1 MPKEVQV
8 QEETTKIDEDNN
20 PGLDLTKMLDTLV
33 PPKTVTVADVFGN
46 EYETNAVCSARSQIR
61 ILRKFEEL
69 QTLPAIAEQLGD
81 NIAIGDAASIAALIV
96 KVASDPQVLGGIA
109 SAFEIGHPKTYTLAV
124 KAAKKQGLK
133 EIEDAAD
140 LFPIEELVAAVL
152 PLFMSLLRKSAT
164 AINALT
170 GATTPIA

>member
-1 MPKEVQV
+1 V
-8 QEETTKIDEDNN
+8 QEETTKIEEVSN
-20 PGLDLTKMLDTLV
+20 PGLDLTQMLDTLV
-33 PPKTVTVADVFGN
+33 PPKTVTVVDVFGN
-46 EYETNAVCSARSQIR
+46 EYEMTAVCSARSQIR

-81 NIAIGDAASIAALIV
+81 DIAIGDAGSIAALII
-96 KVASDPQVLGGIA
+96 KVASDPQVLSGIA
-109 SAFEIGHPKTYTLAV
+109 SAFEIGHPKTYGLAI

-133 EIEDAAD
+133 DVEDAAD

-152 PLFMSLLRKSAT
+152 PLFMRLLRKSAT

-170 GATTPIA
+170 GATTPVA